1 MPAIPDVKKK
11 RSIWLRIGCR
21 RLCFL
26 IVFLGGLVWV
36 WSSYRSGYLSPELV
50 ARYRAQNPIL
60 TIYLFIGLYIVA
72 VIAIIPSL
80 PLNLAA
86 GLFWGGLLGGLY
98 STIGVTIGG
107 WVAFLIS
114 RYFLGDSF
122 KQKLQTRWGQSIG
135 RELSVSSWKIL
146 AFVRMNPVIPSGPLN
161 YLLGLSTIS
170 SWEFLW
176 TTFAFILPP
185 SIAVAY
191 AGATLETFVAEQ
203 ASASDFLQGLLILSA
218 AVTLIVAIRIFS
230 NFIRKI

>member
-1 MPAIPDVKKK
+1 MPGIPDVTKKK
-11 RSIWLRIGCR
+11 IIWWSIGYR

-26 IVFLGGLVWV
+26 IVFVGGLVWA
-36 WSSYRSGYLSPELV
+36 WNCYRSGYLSPELV
-50 ARYRAQNPIL
+50 AHYRAQNPIL
-60 TIYLFIGLYIVA
+60 TIYLFLAIYIIA

-86 GLFWGGLLGGLY
+86 GLFWGGVLGGLY
-98 STIGVTIGG
+98 STIGVTLGG
-107 WVAFLIS
+107 WAAFLIS
-114 RYFLGDSF
+114 RYFLGASI
-122 KQKLQTRWGQSIG
+122 KQKLQTRWGQSMG

-146 AFVRMNPVIPSGPLN
+146 AFVRMNPIIPTGPLN

-191 AGATLETFVAEQ
+191 VGATLETFVAGQ
-203 ASASDFLQGLLILSA
+203 ASASEFWQGLLILSA

-230 NFIRKI
+230 HLIRKI